1 LILYPTQNYPIFL
14 YNDFFCI
21 MDQIIK
27 EIVLRRNKKNHH
39 LIYTEYTKQNKIN
52 AKAAILDYLSR
63 KIPKNYFD

>member
-1 LILYPTQNYPIFL
+1 
-14 YNDFFCI
+14 

-63 KIPKNYFD
+63 RIPKNYFD